1 MGTSSIGRIISI
13 DTYKIIAELCLIE
26 MEHKEVLKMKQINT
40 GIKNLRAL
48 IVPMAA
54 MAETSGPSSR
64 CRLLAEGFRNVGI
77 KTAVC
82 MAKDPNYKEIS
93 DIPNYYLDVP
103 MPFGL
108 PEFIA
113 SRTFPV
119 AQKLGIVSKKAVNS
133 FDQVLYFTG
142 NLDYRYLTKSVAS
155 IRKAI
160 REYKP
165 DFIYSEFN
173 ISAIIA
179 AKKEN
184 LPLYATV
191 SYPTQHE
198 FSHKTSLAKGL
209 NKLLSDLHLPK
220 VDSALKLFDWPE
232 QKFCPSIRELESI
245 EKPDVYYC
253 GSFKSVKKMDF
264 NRDKIVVYMGNG
276 TVSASKMLKV
286 ICKAF
291 SNSSYEVFIASS
303 YLKEKT
309 NDNIHIAHRWDF
321 NTLLDES
328 VLFINH
334 GGQNSIVDGLL
345 HGVPQIVVPGKVF
358 ERKFNAKCITDTQS
372 GVTVEYKDF
381 DEEHIR
387 AAANTV
393 INSAIMVKNAEQLGR
408 KLSECG
414 GINVIINR
422 IFCCLSP

>member
-179 AKKEN
+179 AKKEKSRFAGKQPLCYCQ
-184 LPLYATV
+184 LPYTA
-191 SYPTQHE
+191 
-198 FSHKTSLAKGL
+198 
-209 NKLLSDLHLPK
+209 
-220 VDSALKLFDWPE
+220 
-232 QKFCPSIRELESI
+232 
-245 EKPDVYYC
+245 
-253 GSFKSVKKMDF
+253 
-264 NRDKIVVYMGNG
+264 
-276 TVSASKMLKV
+276 
-286 ICKAF
+286 
-291 SNSSYEVFIASS
+291 
-303 YLKEKT
+303 
-309 NDNIHIAHRWDF
+309 
-321 NTLLDES
+321 
-328 VLFINH
+328 
-334 GGQNSIVDGLL
+334 
-345 HGVPQIVVPGKVF
+345 
-358 ERKFNAKCITDTQS
+358 
-372 GVTVEYKDF
+372 
-381 DEEHIR
+381 
-387 AAANTV
+387 
-393 INSAIMVKNAEQLGR
+393 
-408 KLSECG
+408 
-414 GINVIINR
+414 
-422 IFCCLSP
+422 

>member
-160 REYKP
+160 REYK
-165 DFIYSEFN
+165 
-173 ISAIIA
+173 
-179 AKKEN
+179 
-184 LPLYATV
+184 T
-191 SYPTQHE
+191 
-198 FSHKTSLAKGL
+198 
-209 NKLLSDLHLPK
+209 
-220 VDSALKLFDWPE
+220 
-232 QKFCPSIRELESI
+232 
-245 EKPDVYYC
+245 
-253 GSFKSVKKMDF
+253 
-264 NRDKIVVYMGNG
+264 
-276 TVSASKMLKV
+276 
-286 ICKAF
+286 
-291 SNSSYEVFIASS
+291 
-303 YLKEKT
+303 
-309 NDNIHIAHRWDF
+309 
-321 NTLLDES
+321 
-328 VLFINH
+328 
-334 GGQNSIVDGLL
+334 
-345 HGVPQIVVPGKVF
+345 
-358 ERKFNAKCITDTQS
+358 
-372 GVTVEYKDF
+372 
-381 DEEHIR
+381 
-387 AAANTV
+387 
-393 INSAIMVKNAEQLGR
+393 
-408 KLSECG
+408 
-414 GINVIINR
+414 
-422 IFCCLSP
+422 